1 MPTAAMVVKEGKSYV
16 NVGFVDNSVILFSHV
31 VIKDESK
38 AFKPVK
44 FYNIDMNPICV
55 ARSIIIYEMMKQKV
69 PTEAILEVWYLSC
82 LSKITNEIFRST
94 LESLVK
100 SKSF

>member
-1 MPTAAMVVKEGKSYV
+1 MVVKEGKSYV
-16 NVGFVDNSVILFSHV
+16 NVGFVDNSIILFSHLD
-31 VIKDESK
+31 IKDKSNK
-38 AFKPVK
+38 VKPVK
-44 FYNIDMNPICV
+44 FYNIDMSPICV
-55 ARSIIIYEMMKQKV
+55 ARSLIIYEMMKQKA

-82 LSKITNEIFRST
+82 LSKSTNEIFRST